1 MQWLWVGLG
10 GFLGAS
16 ARYGV
21 ARALLG
27 SSYSQGFPIAT
38 LLVNV
43 MGSFMIGLLAFSLLS
58 RPAEYAGFRLFM
70 LTGFLGAF
78 TTFSSFSLETL
89 QLVQA
94 GEWQRALLNAVA
106 NLLLCLGAVTLG
118 YLLARELVSG

>member
-1 MQWLWVGLG
+1 
-10 GFLGAS
+10 
-16 ARYGV
+16 
-21 ARALLG
+21 
-27 SSYSQGFPIAT
+27 
-38 LLVNV
+38 
-43 MGSFMIGLLAFSLLS
+43 
-58 RPAEYAGFRLFM
+58 M